1 MKNKVENMVKEILKQ
16 WGTEFYSDDVYFHL
30 IRRLY
35 NEGFDNEIGDIV
47 EATAKA
53 VLK

>member
-1 MKNKVENMVKEILKQ
+1 MENKVENRVKEILKQ
-16 WGTEFYSDDVYFHL
+16 WGTEFYSEDVYFHL
-30 IRRLY
+30 IRRLF
-35 NEGFDNEIGDIV
+35 NEGFDTGIGDIV